1 MQIYYRNL
9 NPNDKDGVTG
19 SCAILTV
26 KRDNLPDY
34 NCMVDFGMVQN
45 SKLSLEQLY
54 KLNGRKISIGGVFGN
69 ESVEIKDILISHSH
83 A

>member
-19 SCAILTV
+19 SCAILTI
-26 KRDNLPDY
+26 KRDNYPDY

-45 SKLSLEQLY
+45 SKMSVEQLY
-54 KLNGRKISIGGVFGN
+54 KINGRKLPLGGGLKN
-69 ESVEIKDILISHSH
+69 ENVKIKDILITHSH